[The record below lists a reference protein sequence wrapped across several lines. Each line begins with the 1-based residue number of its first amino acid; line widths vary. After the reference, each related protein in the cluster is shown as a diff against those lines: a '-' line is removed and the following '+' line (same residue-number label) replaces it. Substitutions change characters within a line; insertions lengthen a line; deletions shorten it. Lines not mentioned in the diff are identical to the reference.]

1 MARVC
6 GVLNKRIIRLSANPD
21 GFGRVADP
29 LDEQA
34 FLSEVPTQHTH
45 YFWEDDDTGLYVGVW
60 DTTSMIETAGPYPC
74 DEFMWLLEGEVEIKN
89 SRTGAMEKVQAGEAF
104 IIPRGYDCQWHQN
117 GYLRKFFVILE
128 DPSEDGP
135 QSPVF
140 EGTIRPR
147 ADVPPMAMA
156 SSDALVVSGDKPVQK
171 STVCYEDSTGK
182 FSAGCWQSEP
192 FESAMSGMP
201 YQQFVYLLEGS
212 LSLHDENDELHHFK
226 AGDAFFLEQGTVC
239 RWSTAEH
246 VSTAYA
252 IVRNTP
258 AKDTNDNIRGI
269 NNE

>member
-74 DEFMWLLEGEVEIKN
+74 DEFMWLLEG
-89 SRTGAMEKVQAGEAF
+89 
-104 IIPRGYDCQWHQN
+104 
-117 GYLRKFFVILE
+117 
-128 DPSEDGP
+128 
-135 QSPVF
+135 
-140 EGTIRPR
+140 
-147 ADVPPMAMA
+147 
-156 SSDALVVSGDKPVQK
+156 
-171 STVCYEDSTGK
+171 
-182 FSAGCWQSEP
+182 
-192 FESAMSGMP
+192 
-201 YQQFVYLLEGS
+201 S